1 MISVTNAY
9 NDQSYM
15 QNSLCS
21 INVNVAANPR
31 QIQMGVDLD
40 NATLRLIR
48 ISLLF
53 SFLPFFRTAS
63 NWITSETV
71 LGDQLSS
78 TKKSF
83 FWQIKSLCQV
93 ISRLRTNQCLSCHF
107 VCLWFIVVFAFF
119 TSPFHLFSLS
129 VRSL

>member
-31 QIQMGVDLD
+31 QIQMNVDLD

-53 SFLPFFRTAS
+53 YLF
-63 NWITSETV
+63 
-71 LGDQLSS
+71 
-78 TKKSF
+78 
-83 FWQIKSLCQV
+83 
-93 ISRLRTNQCLSCHF
+93 CHF
-107 VCLWFIVVFAFF
+107 LGPLQIESQAK
-119 TSPFHLFSLS
+119 PF
-129 VRSL
+129 